1 MATVDCKEIGRLT
14 GNNVTLMLV
23 LGCGSRP
30 SESDWR
36 IAGLATGKTMD
47 TNPNTTNSAADSING
62 IVETIVTTAD
72 PTVSLD
78 GEIDRASDAD
88 VIGFQ
93 ELLLYFTKCVA
104 DKRQPGVW
112 ARWIA
117 GGVQMEYQGVLTGLS
132 ESGSRDDIATYS
144 AEIKVMDASTF
155 GVTALNDV
163 TGITINEATLTRE
176 VGNPYQL
183 LVSYLPTDATIK
195 VSQFTS
201 SNPAVATVDYAG
213 NVTPLA
219 VGTTTITARSVDG
232 GFTQTQALTVTESG
246 S

>member
-30 SESDWR
+30 SEADWR

-47 TNPNTTNSAADSING
+47 TNPNTTNSAADSLTG
-62 IVETIVTTAD
+62 VVETIVTTAD

-88 VIGFQ
+88 VLGFQ
-93 ELLLYFTKCVA
+93 ELLIYFNDCLA
-104 DKRQPGVW
+104 AKRQPGVW
-112 ARWIA
+112 VRWIA
-117 GGVQMEYQGVLTGLS
+117 GGVQMEYQGVITGLS

-144 AEIKVMDASTF
+144 AEFKVMDATTF
-155 GVTALNDV
+155 SVTALKDV
-163 TGITINEATLTRE
+163 TGITIDSDTKTAE
-176 VGNPYQL
+176 VGDTYQVGL
-183 LVSYLPTDATIK
+183 TFAPTDATIQ
-195 VSQFTS
+195 VAQYSS
-201 SNPAVATVDYAG
+201 SNTAVATVDFAG
-213 NVTPLA
+213 NVTVLA
-219 VGTTTITARSVDG
+219 AGVTIITARSVDG
-232 GFTQTQALTVTESG
+232 GFTQTQTLTAVESG

>member
-36 IAGLATGKTMD
+36 LAGLATGKTMD

-93 ELLLYFTKCVA
+93 ELLLYFTDCVA
-104 DKRQPGVW
+104 AKRQPGVW

-155 GVTALNDV
+155 GVTAVNDV
-163 TGITINEATLTRE
+163 TGMTIDATTKTAE
-176 VGNPYQL
+176 VGETYQINPTF
-183 LVSYLPTDATIK
+183 VPADATIQ
-195 VSQFTS
+195 VAQYTS
-201 SNPAVATVDYAG
+201 SNEAVATVDYAG

-219 VGTTTITARSVDG
+219 AGVTTITARSVDG
-232 GFTQTQALTVTESG
+232 GFTQAQTLTVTESG